1 MTLSALLL
9 TAFVIGLVHALEP
22 DHMVAVTTFVTRR
35 PGARAA
41 VGFGVRWG
49 LGHAVAVLVVGSILI
64 ALGVQ
69 VPAGLEAALEALVGV
84 VLAGLG
90 LWVLWKART
99 LKAHEH
105 VHPSGERQTHV
116 HVHGDRAHHRH
127 GHALGLVGALHGL
140 AGTGP
145 VVALVPLALSDSR
158 LAAGS
163 YLAIF
168 GIGTIVGMAAYALA
182 VGYFYGET
190 ARRSERMA
198 RALSLAVGLA
208 SVGIGAWWIIEAVG
222 A

>member
-1 MTLSALLL
+1 MTLTALLL

-49 LGHAVAVLVVGSILI
+49 LGHALAVVVVGTIII

-69 VPAGLEAALEALVGV
+69 VPSGLEAGLEGLVGV
-84 VLAGLG
+84 VLIGLG
-90 LWVLWKART
+90 AWVLWKART
-99 LKAHEH
+99 LTAHQH
-105 VHPSGERQTHV
+105 VHPSGESHTHI
-116 HVHGDRAHHRH
+116 HVHGDREHHRH
-127 GHALGLVGALHGL
+127 GNALGLVGALHGL

-145 VVALVPLALSDSR
+145 VVALIPLALSDSR
-158 LAAGS
+158 LAAGG

-168 GIGTIVGMAAYALA
+168 GIGTIVGMALFALT
-182 VGYFYGET
+182 VGWFYGET
-190 ARRSERMA
+190 AQRSERVA
-198 RALSLAVGLA
+198 RGLSVAVGLA
-208 SVGIGAWWIIEAVG
+208 SVGVGIWWIIEALG